1 MVTALRSRLRCARP
15 VTGLSSWSPQAV
27 SLRIAAM
34 CLDNELQKHCAQHLG
49 IGGPWAVQTVELKLA
64 VKEVA
69 IEPAWQWGADAQC
82 P

>member
-1 MVTALRSRLRCARP
+1 
-15 VTGLSSWSPQAV
+15 
-27 SLRIAAM
+27 M